1 MKENKY
7 YVYLHRNL
15 AGVVVYVGKGTKS
28 RVTSGSSRSPAWR
41 EATKGGFTYQVL
53 KNGMSNREAM
63 LLEER
68 LIEVY
73 RNTVV
78 NSTSSKIVKE

>member
-28 RVTSGSSRSPAWR
+28 RVISNSNRSPAWR
-41 EATKGGFTYQVL
+41 EATKDGFTYQIV
-53 KNGMSNREAM
+53 KSGMMNREAGYVGKWIGSRIKGLNFSQQEM
-63 LLEER
+63 
-68 LIEVY
+68 
-73 RNTVV
+73 
-78 NSTSSKIVKE
+78 